1 MKKIITILGLAL
13 SAIVLSNT
21 AFANNLIVD
30 TVSVPQRHIRAY
42 NTTQYA
48 PDSLSSFVWY
58 FIMDDSDSTAILTF
72 PGKFHNISDPN
83 ESGFAYDSVALN
95 RFFGWEG
102 IWNQNMYNC
111 WSEVIEKK
119 SPGSND
125 LFYTALRI
133 PDKFVY
139 DGIPYTVTEIGD
151 SAFMN
156 SPINYIDVPETVERI
171 GKHAFANSK
180 IIGQC
185 EASPYQ
191 VIPNS
196 VKYLGEGIFLNCDSL
211 SRIEFGD
218 GVTVIP
224 ENTFDGCFVTDQD
237 SPNFIKTLDIRF
249 GRNIESIKCDIKIPE
264 IEYVGDKPVIR
275 VAFSSPELNDT
286 TIIGDFKPTEIWYP
300 ENYTLYAKI
309 FENFNV
315 HPYSITPEKSEYEVE
330 YSKLPLKLNFTQ
342 KSYFNNPNS
351 VYNYIYYYPAGG
363 GINFSVNAL
372 TGRGANKVR
381 FRMLFDSLDHVWQ
394 ANKVYQII
402 RQDTATSYAY
412 LDFNATDTVYEVTV
426 RSLDFTRAEAKVK
439 IRVSG
444 TIPIQKVNIYKK
456 SKLINNSTDSLAIG
470 KHMEISYTVTDR
482 KDGISYNQDAIWTTS
497 NDTIATVNQDGVVT
511 ALKPGKVDVIATSL
525 DPSASNISGKFTII
539 VFDPKQKTPVAPQ
552 AAAIDIEN
560 QIAVTTSGKEL
571 TIRSNAPLGKVDI
584 YSLDGRLVKSINS
597 SMNVETINLSNSGIY
612 IVKTLTQTVKVK
624 L

>member
-21 AFANNLIVD
+21 AFAEKRVISKLIEHPHA
-30 TVSVPQRHIRAY
+30 SAY
-42 NTTQYA
+42 NN
-48 PDSLSSFVWY
+48 PKVE
-58 FIMDDSDSTAILTF
+58 SDSICWWFIIDEKSDSAILTF
-72 PGKFHNISDPN
+72 PRKNDTITDSFDPKFVYHTKDLKYC
-83 ESGFAYDSVALN
+83 EDRKDSILKI
-95 RFFGWEG
+95 FPGWEG

-111 WSEVIEKK
+111 WSDVIEIKA
-119 SPGSND
+119 PLSND
-125 LFYTALRI
+125 MFYTALRI
-133 PDKFVY
+133 PKKFVY
-139 DGIPYTVTEIGD
+139 EGIHYTVTEIGD

-156 SPINYIDVPETVERI
+156 SPINYIDVPKTIERI
-171 GKHAFANSK
+171 GKHAFANSD

-191 VIPNS
+191 VIPDS
-196 VKYLGEGIFLNCDSL
+196 VTELGEGIFLNCRNL
-211 SRIEFGD
+211 KRID
-218 GVTVIP
+218 IDATVETIP
-224 ENTFDGCFVTDQD
+224 EGTFDGCTSLSQV
-237 SPNFIKTLDIRF
+237 RF
-249 GRNIESIKCDIKIPE
+249 GKSINQIYCAIDGIQ
-264 IEYVGDKPVIR
+264 
-275 VAFSSPELNDT
+275 VALSYPLKQLQTFKYTE
-286 TIIGDFKPTEIWYP
+286 DFKPSEIWYP
-300 ENYTLYAKI
+300 EKDSLYIQEFAG
-309 FENFNV
+309 FNL
-315 HPYSITPEKSEYEVE
+315 HPYSITPEKSEYEIE

-342 KSYFNNPNS
+342 KSYFANPNT

-363 GINFSVNAL
+363 GINFSINAL

-381 FRMLFDSLDHVWQ
+381 FRMLFDGLDHVWQ

-412 LDFNATDTVYEVTV
+412 LDYNATDTIYEVTV
-426 RSLDFTRAEAKVK
+426 RSLDFTRAEAKVT

-444 TIPIQKVNIYKK
+444 NIPIQKVNLYKE

-470 KHMEISYTVTDR
+470 EQMVISDTVTDR
-482 KDGISYNQDAIWTTS
+482 KNVKTVNQTVVWTTS

-525 DPSASNISGKFTII
+525 DPSVSNISGKFTII
-539 VFDPKQKTPVAPQ
+539 VFDSKQKTPVAPQ

-560 QIAVTTSGKEL
+560 QISVTTNGKEL

-597 SMNVETINLSNSGIY
+597 SMNMETVNLSNSGIY
-612 IVKTLTQTVKVK
+612 IVKTLTQTIKVK

>member
-58 FIMDDSDSTAILTF
+58 FIMDDSDSTAILTY

-83 ESGFAYDSVALN
+83 ESGFAYDTVALN

-156 SPINYIDVPETVERI
+156 SPINYINVPDSVKRI

-196 VKYLGEGIFLNCDSL
+196 VTGLGEGIFLNCRNL
-211 SRIEFGD
+211 KRID
-218 GVTVIP
+218 IDATVTSIP
-224 ENTFDGCFVTDQD
+224 KGTFDGCTNLSQV
-237 SPNFIKTLDIRF
+237 RF
-249 GRNIESIKCDIKIPE
+249 GKMVKTICCDVDTFINNKSLQI
-264 IEYVGDKPVIR
+264 
-275 VAFSSPELNDT
+275 AFSSETVPNITGNIEAS
-286 TIIGDFKPTEIWYP
+286 EIWYP
-300 ENYTLYAKI
+300 KGTDTTEYKKHSAKLFDYYI
-309 FENFNV
+309 EM
-315 HPYSITPEKSEYEVE
+315 EKDSFDIE

-342 KSYFNNPNS
+342 KSYFANPNT

-381 FRMLFDSLDHVWQ
+381 FRMLFDGLDHVWQ

-444 TIPIQKVNIYKK
+444 TIPVQKVNIYKESELK
-456 SKLINNSTDSLAIG
+456 NNSTDSLAIG
-470 KHMEISYTVTDR
+470 KQMEISYTVTDR

-511 ALKPGKVDVIATSL
+511 ALKPGKVDIIATSL
-525 DPSASNISGKFTII
+525 DPSVSNISGKFTII

-552 AAAIDIEN
+552 TAAIDIEN
-560 QIAVTTSGKEL
+560 KISVTTNSKEL

-584 YSLDGRLVKSINS
+584 YSIDGRLVKSLNS

-612 IVKTLTQTVKVK
+612 IIKTTAQTVKVK

>member
-58 FIMDDSDSTAILTF
+58 FIMDDSDSTAILTY

-83 ESGFAYDSVALN
+83 ESGFAYDTVALN

-156 SPINYIDVPETVERI
+156 SPINYINVPDSVKRI

-196 VKYLGEGIFLNCDSL
+196 VTELGEGIFQNCKNL
-211 SRIEFGD
+211 KRID
-218 GVTVIP
+218 IDASVTSIP
-224 ENTFDGCFVTDQD
+224 AGTFDGCTSLSQV
-237 SPNFIKTLDIRF
+237 RF
-249 GRNIESIKCDIKIPE
+249 GAMVDSIECDLNTSINNSNLQI
-264 IEYVGDKPVIR
+264 
-275 VAFSSPELNDT
+275 AFSSYSAP
-286 TIIGDFKPTEIWYP
+286 TIIGNIKASEIWYP
-300 ENYTLYAKI
+300 NGADPTEYKK
-309 FENFNV
+309 
-315 HPYSITPEKSEYEVE
+315 YSDKLFSYYIETEKDSFDIE

-342 KSYFNNPNS
+342 KSYFANPNA
-351 VYNYIYYYPAGG
+351 VYNYIYYYPAGS
-363 GINFSVNAL
+363 GINFSINAL

-381 FRMLFDSLDHVWQ
+381 FRMLFDNLDHVWQ
-394 ANKVYQII
+394 ANEVYQII

-412 LDFNATDTVYEVTV
+412 LDYNATDTVYEVTV

-439 IRVSG
+439 INVKGLIPVQRVVL
-444 TIPIQKVNIYKK
+444 TPDTNVIVNKDTV
-456 SKLINNSTDSLAIG
+456 LINAGDSARI
-470 KHMEISYTVTDR
+470 ISRVVDR
-482 KDGISYNQDAIWTTS
+482 KNIIAYNQDVKWSSS
-497 NDTIATVNQDGVVT
+497 NESIASVDEHGIVT
-511 ALKPGKVDVIATSL
+511 GIAPGLAYIYATSIAPDVTNVYGAYKVL
-525 DPSASNISGKFTII
+525 VSEPEQDSPSTPQSAGMTIENNISIST
-539 VFDPKQKTPVAPQ
+539 
-552 AAAIDIEN
+552 N
-560 QIAVTTSGKEL
+560 GKEL

-584 YSLDGRLVKSINS
+584 FSIDGKLVKSLNS
-597 SMNVETINLSNSGIY
+597 VLNIETVNLPSSGIY
-612 IVKTLTQTVKVK
+612 IVKTKSQSIKIRL
-624 L
+624 

>member
-58 FIMDDSDSTAILTF
+58 FIMDDSDSTAILTY

-83 ESGFAYDSVALN
+83 ESGFAYDTVALN

-156 SPINYIDVPETVERI
+156 SPINYINVPDSVKRI

-196 VKYLGEGIFLNCDSL
+196 VTGLGEGIFLNCRNL
-211 SRIEFGD
+211 KRID
-218 GVTVIP
+218 IDATVTSIP
-224 ENTFDGCFVTDQD
+224 KGTFDGCTNLSQV
-237 SPNFIKTLDIRF
+237 RF
-249 GRNIESIKCDIKIPE
+249 GKMVKTICCDVDTFINNKSLQI
-264 IEYVGDKPVIR
+264 
-275 VAFSSPELNDT
+275 AFSSETVPNITGNIEAS
-286 TIIGDFKPTEIWYP
+286 EIWYP
-300 ENYTLYAKI
+300 KGTDTTEYKKHSAKLFDYYI
-309 FENFNV
+309 EM
-315 HPYSITPEKSEYEVE
+315 EKDSFDIE

-342 KSYFNNPNS
+342 KSYFANPNT

-381 FRMLFDSLDHVWQ
+381 FRMLFDGLDHVWQ

-444 TIPIQKVNIYKK
+444 TIPVQKVNIYKESELK
-456 SKLINNSTDSLAIG
+456 NNSTDSLAIG
-470 KHMEISYTVTDR
+470 KQMEISYTVTDR

-497 NDTIATVNQDGVVT
+497 TDTIATVNQDGVVT
-511 ALKPGKVDVIATSL
+511 ALKPGKVDIIATSL
-525 DPSASNISGKFTII
+525 DPSVSNISGKFTII

-552 AAAIDIEN
+552 TAAIDIEN
-560 QIAVTTSGKEL
+560 KISVTTNSKEL

-584 YSLDGRLVKSINS
+584 YSIDGRLVKSLNS

-612 IVKTLTQTVKVK
+612 IIKTTAQTVKVK

>member
-30 TVSVPQRHIRAY
+30 TVSVPQCHIEAY
-42 NTTQYA
+42 NTT
-48 PDSLSSFVWY
+48 DTLTTKTIWY
-58 FIMDDSDSTAILTF
+58 FIFDLDNQTATLTYPRTDFNNIDEPFSTGYNF
-72 PGKFHNISDPN
+72 
-83 ESGFAYDSVALN
+83 GFVGL
-95 RFFGWEG
+95 EG

-111 WSEVIEKK
+111 WSNVIKDL
-119 SPGSND
+119 SPSSEY

-133 PDKFVY
+133 REKVER
-139 DGIPYTVTEIGD
+139 GNVEYTVTGIGD
-151 SAFMN
+151 NAFN
-156 SPINYIDVPETVERI
+156 GSNINYIDVPKTVERI
-171 GKHAFANSK
+171 GKLAFANSD

-196 VKYLGEGIFLNCDSL
+196 VKELGDSIFLNCRNL
-211 SRIEFGD
+211 KRID
-218 GVTVIP
+218 IDATVTSIP
-224 ENTFDGCFVTDQD
+224 KGTFDGCFYTTENSKDATFEIRFGEQ
-237 SPNFIKTLDIRF
+237 IKTLD
-249 GRNIESIKCDIKIPE
+249 CAIKIPE
-264 IEYVGDKPVIR
+264 NLPTNAPTPYIR
-275 VAFSSPELNDT
+275 VAFSANTVNRPVNKFEVD
-286 TIIGDFKPTEIWYP
+286 EIWYP
-300 ENYTLYAKI
+300 ENNSSYLDTFPDYDL
-309 FENFNV
+309 

-342 KSYFNNPNS
+342 KSYFKNPNS

-381 FRMLFDSLDHVWQ
+381 FRMLFDGLDHVWQ

-444 TIPIQKVNIYKK
+444 TIPVQKVNIYKESELK
-456 SKLINNSTDSLAIG
+456 NNSTDSLAIG
-470 KHMEISYTVTDR
+470 KQMEISYTVTDR

-511 ALKPGKVDVIATSL
+511 ALKPGKVDVIVTSL

-539 VFDPKQKTPVAPQ
+539 VFEPIQETPATPQ
-552 AAAIDIEN
+552 ASGMAIESNIS
-560 QIAVTTSGKEL
+560 ISTSGKEL

-597 SMNVETINLSNSGIY
+597 SMNVETVNLSNNGIY
-612 IVKTLTQTVKVK
+612 IVKALTNTVKVK